1 MDAEYDALMQV
12 LCLCIFPLVSAAI
25 IGSVVWGLLGSSAS
39 SQRPRH
45 YDPEEERRRE
55 IEDFGLSLPLDTDLD
70 GDFDGFF

>member
-1 MDAEYDALMQV
+1 M
-12 LCLCIFPLVSAAI
+12 
-25 IGSVVWGLLGSSAS
+25 VWGLLGSSAS